1 MFNLLKDAR
10 QELRERLEDWGED
23 DFEQDEPHDIIH
35 EIADSNVPVYTSD
48 LMQLA
53 ADDLSLA
60 TNEPELGP
68 AFDGSPTPTNIVAAN
83 VYDAITEDLW
93 KEYSKIKDEFA
104 SKMDYEAA
112 HGA

>member
-1 MFNLLKDAR
+1 MFDILRGAR
-10 QELRERLEDWGED
+10 QELREYLEDWTED

-53 ADDLSLA
+53 ADYLPLA

-83 VYDAITEDLW
+83 VYDTITEDLW
-93 KEYSKIKDEFA
+93 EEYSKIKDEFA